1 MEEVKS
7 PIKQEGLQQWESEKK
22 VGLGI
27 SDAQE
32 ALVSQP
38 LHSALL
44 GCLQKKLPGSGAGF
58 N

>member
-1 MEEVKS
+1 M
-7 PIKQEGLQQWESEKK
+7 PLTQEGCSHSERAAKK

-27 SDAQE
+27 SDVQE

-44 GCLQKKLPGSGAGF
+44 GCLQKGCRVVEQVLTSLDR
-58 N
+58 